1 MKSIFQSPESAA
13 LGLALNLT
21 SKTVCGGVSTSKIL
35 KVAQFSTK
43 VSNQNMILVKHKEMT
58 ICQGSSVRKR
68 KFMLEYKS
76 TRKR

>member
-1 MKSIFQSPESAA
+1 MKSIFESPESTA

-21 SKTVCGGVSTSKIL
+21 SKTVCGGVSTKKIL
-35 KVAQFSTK
+35 KVAQFSTW
-43 VSNQNMILVKHKEMT
+43 VSNQDMILVDFREMT